1 MARLSETFSRAHEIM
16 DSEKKVVLGKR
27 SFVHT
32 FYQKSAI
39 TLKKTVVK
47 LKCIPSTGLS
57 HHLLDIYDSPVC
69 KTTIERMQGFFCT
82 LYDNW

>member
-16 DSEKKVVLGKR
+16 DSEKKVVLGKM

-39 TLKKTVVK
+39 TLKEDCGQT
-47 LKCIPSTGLS
+47 
-57 HHLLDIYDSPVC
+57 
-69 KTTIERMQGFFCT
+69 
-82 LYDNW
+82 